1 MDLRRRLR
9 VNGRT
14 MQRAF
19 ALLLALLL
27 SSASAIPAFAQ
38 TETGQITVKAIDP
51 QGAAVSGATVTLRSV
66 EQGTTLPVVT
76 TNDEGVAV
84 ITNLKPGL
92 YEVTV
97 SSQGF
102 GNFTQ
107 RAQVTTGGR
116 LTVDAQLAVT
126 GGGEVVN
133 VVAGEGGV
141 EVNTQTQELSN
152 VVSSA
157 QVRELPTIT
166 RNPYDL
172 VGLSG
177 NVSEGD
183 TQNEVQRG
191 AGFNINGQR
200 SASTNILLDG
210 GENVDTFTA
219 GVGQSVP
226 LDSVQEFRVITSNF
240 SAEYG
245 RASGGIVNVTT
256 KAGTND
262 YHGTLFEFNRVSA
275 LASNSFDNNARGIDK
290 DVFTRN
296 QFGYSL
302 GGRIIRDK
310 LFFFSSTEWIRVRSG
325 ATQTVFVP
333 SPELI
338 AASNARTQAIFS
350 TFPLRSDLSVG
361 RTLTVGEV
369 VSSLNIGGGAFAGLP
384 AGLPAFQEVRFV
396 TPGDVGGG
404 LPQNSYQ
411 TLARIDYNYSQ
422 NTQLY
427 GRYALESQDF
437 FAGTNAFSPF
447 AGFDTGSTN
456 FNNNFLL
463 NLTHTFSPSL
473 VSQSKLVF
481 NRLNNLQPLNANQPP
496 VPTFFF
502 RTNVVLTLEGSPV
515 ALPGYLPF
523 APGSAIPF
531 GGPQNFLQAY
541 EDLNWTRGKHQFRF
555 GGLYI
560 HIRDNRTFGAFQNA
574 VAGFGTTST
583 TTGLNNFVNG
593 NLARLQVAID
603 PQGAT
608 TPGSIINLPLSAP
621 SFSRSNRY
629 HEWAAYAN
637 DSWRLRPNLTLNLGL
652 RYEYY
657 GVQHNADRSLDSNF
671 YLGSGSTLQEQIA
684 NGSVQRAIDS
694 PVGGLWRPD
703 KNNFAPRLGF
713 AWDIFGDGKTS
724 LRGGYGMS
732 YERNFGNVTFNVIQ
746 NPPAY
751 AVVTISPGSASFPTV
766 PATTSNFGLLTGNGT
781 VALPGQINV
790 RHVDENIVNAY
801 AHFWSLALEREI
813 APRLIGSVEYSGSAG
828 RNLYDLTNDNRIG
841 SGFRFNGGPG
851 LGCLG
856 LGGTCDPANP
866 LSLLNPNFYP
876 LNTRSNRGRS
886 NYNALIVEL
895 NSSNLHNLGLQFT
908 ARYTFAK
915 TLDNLSTTFSESNN
929 QFTLGLLDPF
939 NPNLDYGPADFDVRH
954 RFVASV
960 NWSIGGN
967 RPIGTGFTNQAFGGW
982 TLTGIFTARTGTPFS
997 ISDCVNAAE
1006 VCPRI
1011 SPTVALR
1018 QDVPGHPAQNPA
1030 GAPNSFVLVDLANQL
1045 PTDPTVPELGITDF
1059 NFLPSMLGR
1068 NTFRGPGL
1076 WNLDAGLY
1084 KNFRITEGT
1093 TLQFRSEFY
1102 NLFNHPNLF
1111 LNGAS
1116 AELSSSTFV
1125 EGFRNGRRNVQ
1136 LALKLIF

>member
-1 MDLRRRLR
+1 MNLRKRRLR
-9 VNGRT
+9 VKGRIL
-14 MQRAF
+14 QRAF
-19 ALLLALLL
+19 TLMLALLL
-27 SSASAIPAFAQ
+27 SSVSALPAFAQ
-38 TETGQITVKAIDP
+38 TETGQLTVKVTDP

-66 EQGTTLPVVT
+66 EQGTTLPAVT
-76 TNDEGVAV
+76 TGDEGTAI
-84 ITNLKPGL
+84 ITNLQPAL
-92 YEVTV
+92 YEVSVT
-97 SSQGF
+97 SQGF
-102 GNFTQ
+102 GTFTQ
-107 RAQVTTGGR
+107 RAQVTTGAKLSVEAR
-116 LTVDAQLAVT
+116 LTVT

-141 EVNTQTQELSN
+141 EVNTQTQELSD
-152 VVSSA
+152 VVSST

-183 TQNEVQRG
+183 VFNEVQRG

-210 GENVDTFTA
+210 GENVNTFDAT
-219 GVGQSVP
+219 VGQSVP
-226 LDSVQEFRVITSNF
+226 LDAVQEFRVITSNF

-262 YHGTLFEFNRVSA
+262 FHGTLFEFNRVSA
-275 LASNSFDNNARGIDK
+275 LASNSFDNNARGLDK

-310 LFFFSSTEWIRVRSG
+310 LFFFSSTEWIRVRSQ
-325 ATQTVFVP
+325 ATQTIFVP
-333 SPELI
+333 SPALI
-338 AASNARTQAIFS
+338 AASAAGTQAVFS
-350 TFPLRSDLSVG
+350 TFPLRSDISPG
-361 RTLTVGEV
+361 RVLTVGQVAEPFRNPETG
-369 VSSLNIGGGAFAGLP
+369 LLPTGAFFGLNP
-384 AGLPAFQEVRFV
+384 NLPAFQEVRFS

-411 TLARIDYNYSQ
+411 TVARVDFNYSP
-422 NTQLY
+422 NTQIY

-437 FAGTNAFSPF
+437 FAGTNGFSPF
-447 AGFDTGSTN
+447 AGFDVGSTN

-463 NLTHTFSPSL
+463 NLTHTFSPTL

-481 NRLNNLQPLNANQPP
+481 NRLNNVQPLNANQPAS
-496 VPTFFF
+496 PTFFF
-502 RTNVVLTLEGSPV
+502 RTNVVFTLSGSAV

-523 APGSAIPF
+523 SPGSAIPF

-541 EDLNWTRGKHQFRF
+541 EDLNWTRGNHQLRF

-574 VAGFGTTST
+574 SAGFGTTST
-583 TTGLNNFVNG
+583 ITGLNNFITG
-593 NLARLQVAID
+593 QLAQFQVAIN

-608 TPGSIINLPLSAP
+608 TPGSIINLPVAAP

-629 HEWAAYAN
+629 HEWAIYGN
-637 DSWRLRPNLTLNLGL
+637 DSWRIRPNLTLNLGL

-657 GVQHNADRSLDSNF
+657 GVQHNADQSLDANF
-671 YLGSGSTLQEQIA
+671 YLGSGATVPEQIA
-684 NGSVQRAIDS
+684 NGNVQRAIDS
-694 PVGGLWRPD
+694 PVGALWRPD

-713 AWDIFGDGKTS
+713 AWDIFGDGRTS

-746 NPPAY
+746 NPPSY
-751 AVVTISPGSASFPTV
+751 AVITVRPGAAGFPTIPV
-766 PATTSNFGLLTGNGT
+766 PSSNFGLLTGNGT

-790 RHVDENIVNAY
+790 RRVDENIVNAY

-813 APRLIGSVEYSGSAG
+813 VPRLIGSIEYSGSAG
-828 RNLYDLTNDNRIG
+828 RNLYDLTNDNRFG
-841 SGFRFNGGPG
+841 YGFRFFGELPSA
-851 LGCLG
+851 
-856 LGGTCDPANP
+856 ANP
-866 LSLLNPNFYP
+866 LDLLNPSFFP
-876 LNTRSNRGRS
+876 LNTRSNRARS
-886 NYNALIVEL
+886 NYNALIAEL

-908 ARYTFAK
+908 ARYTFSK
-915 TLDNLSTTFSESNN
+915 TLDNLSTTFSESNGA
-929 QFTLGLLDPF
+929 FTLGLLDPF
-939 NPNLDYGPADFDVRH
+939 NPDLDYGPADFDVRH

-960 NWSIGGN
+960 NYSIGGN

-982 TLTGIFTARTGTPFS
+982 TLTGIFSARTGTPFS
-997 ISDCVNAAE
+997 IWDCVNAAE
-1006 VCPRI
+1006 ACPRI
-1011 SPTVALR
+1011 SPTTALR
-1018 QDVPGHPAQNPA
+1018 QNTPGNPAQNPA
-1030 GAPNSFVLVDLANQL
+1030 GAPNSFVLIDLSQQL
-1045 PTDPTVPELGITDF
+1045 PTEPTVPELGITDF

-1068 NTFRGPGL
+1068 NTFRGPGF

-1102 NLFNHPNLF
+1102 NIFNHPNMF
-1111 LNGAS
+1111 LNGAT
-1116 AELSSSTFV
+1116 AELSSSPFV